1 MAASEDWI
9 LLPAFYLLQVDKFFI
24 EFSDRGILLTPLLS
38 IFFLAGSRSDRLL
51 GVGGFLPAGKGRT
64 SPPLAQMI
72 KMIDMIE
79 MIEMIDMIDMID
91 MIEGFRE
98 VSVHLLRAVGILR

>member
-9 LLPAFYLLQVDKFFI
+9 LLPAFYLLQVDKLLF
-24 EFSDRGILLTPLLS
+24 FSDRGILLTPLLS

-98 VSVHLLRAVGILR
+98 VSVHLSRAVGLLR

>member
-9 LLPAFYLLQVDKFFI
+9 LLPAFYLLQVDKFVFFI
-24 EFSDRGILLTPLLS
+24 EFSDRGILLTPPLS

-72 KMIDMIE
+72 EMIEMIKMIE
-79 MIEMIDMIDMID
+79 MIE
-91 MIEGFRE
+91 GFCE
-98 VSVHLLRAVGILR
+98 VPVHLSRAVGLLQ